1 LFAYTDGLVDAR
13 SPGDVSYGLDPLKQY
28 LLGLDPTTIQAQDVL
43 DHVVQAVRQHIAEAD
58 QFDDL
63 TLMSFHLK

>member
-1 LFAYTDGLVDAR
+1 
-13 SPGDVSYGLDPLKQY
+13 VSYGLDPLKQY